1 MKHLEPHDE
10 LGLPWD
16 DLSDGR
22 AHRLVKGRDFV
33 RGAELVEEAAANAAV
48 RLERVVRMYREVR
61 RGAVFLWV
69 QFVHHEIVYG
79 EPCVCGGQ
87 LLQVN
92 LNFAECSSCKV
103 TVALLMPKRERV
115 EHDDA
120 PTEDEPLLT
129 GLFGAQPV
137 GARNGRRTT
146 RRLARQVVDPA
157 KDVTR
162 LGAAYSKI
170 VLYRA
175 DVDARRERLY
185 GRALGPGGQ
194 PNLLVVDLPL
204 ADGKRIE
211 DAAYPGGLRHVVWSV
226 QAAPFQSLIRYEEL
240 SGDPVLEVPGSLPD
254 VSADDRPEASGNGA
268 GVAAVDQPPDT
279 LEALEDAQLFPY
291 ARDESKKGTRLC
303 GYARTA
309 GGEAVLLTV
318 RYSGSAEEQI
328 PEQAAVRCV
337 PLAPFGRAIDTAT
350 LFATEPGSP
359 LPELAP
365 APKPGAAV
373 DPKSDITRLGAFTN
387 IELFSGSADE
397 TRERMHGLAVGPGD
411 QPNLLVVEF
420 PLLQG
425 QRVKDHAY
433 PGGWRHTVWSVPVGP
448 FESFVRLDRLRDS
461 PPDVVVED
469 PLANFQA
476 APAPAEKEERELPP
490 ARLAELEDVRLFR
503 HGGQRKKKENFFGFA
518 RTMEG
523 ETVLVTVRYW
533 QHDGERVPDPEDQ
546 RNPRHELRVV
556 PVAPFGDVVDTGGL
570 LSYRPEED
578 GDGTAPEEE
587 VSLDA
592 EEQGPAEE
600 PAAAP
605 VTRNPRKAERRATQP
620 KAAGASTDAAEGA

>member
-1 MKHLEPHDE
+1 M
-10 LGLPWD
+10 
-16 DLSDGR
+16 
-22 AHRLVKGRDFV
+22 
-33 RGAELVEEAAANAAV
+33 
-48 RLERVVRMYREVR
+48 
-61 RGAVFLWV
+61 
-69 QFVHHEIVYG
+69 
-79 EPCVCGGQ
+79 
-87 LLQVN
+87 
-92 LNFAECSSCKV
+92 
-103 TVALLMPKRERV
+103 
-115 EHDDA
+115 
-120 PTEDEPLLT
+120 
-129 GLFGAQPV
+129 
-137 GARNGRRTT
+137 
-146 RRLARQVVDPA
+146 
-157 KDVTR
+157 
-162 LGAAYSKI
+162 
-170 VLYRA
+170 
-175 DVDARRERLY
+175 
-185 GRALGPGGQ
+185 
-194 PNLLVVDLPL
+194 DLPL

-268 GVAAVDQPPDT
+268 GVAAVGQPPDT
-279 LEALEDAQLFPY
+279 LEALEDARLFPY

-318 RYSGSAEEQI
+318 RYGGSGEEQI

-373 DPKSDITRLGAFTN
+373 DPKSDITRLGAFTK
-387 IELFSGSADE
+387 IELFSGSADG

-425 QRVKDHAY
+425 QRVKDDAY
-433 PGGWRHTVWSVPVGP
+433 PGGWRHTVWSVPVAP

-461 PPDVVVED
+461 PPDLVVED
-469 PLANFQA
+469 PLANFRA
-476 APAPAEKEERELPP
+476 APASAEKEERELPP

-503 HGGQRKKKENFFGFA
+503 YGSQRKKKENFFGFA

-523 ETVLVTVRYW
+523 ETVLVTGPVLTARRRARP
-533 QHDGERVPDPEDQ
+533 GSRGSAKSSARASGGPG
-546 RNPRHELRVV
+546 RALRRGRRHWC
-556 PVAPFGDVVDTGGL
+556 APFVPARGRRG
-570 LSYRPEED
+570 RR
-578 GDGTAPEEE
+578 GTEEE
-587 VSLDA
+587 ASLDA
-592 EEQGPAEE
+592 EARQAEE

-620 KAAGASTDAAEGA
+620 TARPRMRLRAPESRLATT